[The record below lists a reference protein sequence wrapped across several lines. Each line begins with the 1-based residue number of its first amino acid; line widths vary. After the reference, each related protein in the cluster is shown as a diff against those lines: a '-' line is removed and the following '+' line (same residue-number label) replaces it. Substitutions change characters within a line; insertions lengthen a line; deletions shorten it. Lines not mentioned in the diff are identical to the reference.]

1 MLLLTLLASAAAEEA
16 CAEPQSE
23 PRIVIGCWQLLE
35 RHADE
40 SRAVD
45 TLQAYFDAE
54 FTAYDTADIYGRSE
68 TLLGMLRE
76 RGRAPIVYTKYVTQD
91 ASIANARAINAAS
104 RRALGAAPEMVQF
117 HWWDFGDARF
127 VQAAAHLAT
136 LQSEGALAQVAACN
150 FDTAHLRELVDAGVP
165 IRANQIQFSLLDRRP
180 ENGMLH
186 YAREKGIRLACFGT
200 IGGGWLSD
208 RWLGAPR
215 PHGRRAQRTVSM
227 RMYHQP
233 LERWSGGDWELFQD
247 LLRAARKIADKHAS
261 TIANVAAAWVLRQL
275 DTRGAGGWVI
285 VGVRDTE
292 HLDEHKALRALALDD
307 DDDAAL
313 AAVLARGRSP
323 AKDGDIWSFERG
335 R

>member
-1 MLLLTLLASAAAEEA
+1 
-16 CAEPQSE
+16 
-23 PRIVIGCWQLLE
+23 
-35 RHADE
+35 
-40 SRAVD
+40 
-45 TLQAYFDAE
+45 
-54 FTAYDTADIYGRSE
+54 
-68 TLLGMLRE
+68 
-76 RGRAPIVYTKYVTQD
+76 
-91 ASIANARAINAAS
+91 
-104 RRALGAAPEMVQF
+104 
-117 HWWDFGDARF
+117 
-127 VQAAAHLAT
+127 
-136 LQSEGALAQVAACN
+136 
-150 FDTAHLRELVDAGVP
+150 
-165 IRANQIQFSLLDRRP
+165 
-180 ENGMLH
+180 MLH
-186 YAREKGIRLACFGT
+186 YARDKGIRLACFGT

-307 DDDAAL
+307 EDDAAL

-323 AKDGDIWSFERG
+323 AEDGDIWSFERG

>member
-45 TLQAYFDAE
+45 TLQAYFDAG

-68 TLLGMLRE
+68 SLLGKLRE
-76 RGRAPIVYTKYVTQD
+76 RGREPVVYTKYVTQD
-91 ASIANARAINAAS
+91 ASIDNARAINAAS

-117 HWWDFGDARF
+117 HWWDFGDTRF
-127 VQAAAHLAT
+127 VQAASHLAT
-136 LQSEGALAQVAACN
+136 LQNEGALAQVAACN

-165 IRANQIQFSLLDRRP
+165 IRANQVQFSLLDRRP
-180 ENGMLH
+180 ENGMLQ
-186 YAREKGIRLACFGT
+186 YARDKGIRLACFGT

-215 PHGRRAQRTVSM
+215 YGRRAQRGLV
-227 RMYHQP
+227 RMPQP
-233 LERWSGGDWELFQD
+233 LERWSGGDWGSSRTCCARRAKSPTSTRARLPTWRRRGCSASST
-247 LLRAARKIADKHAS
+247 RAAP
-261 TIANVAAAWVLRQL
+261 AA
-275 DTRGAGGWVI
+275 GA

-323 AKDGDIWSFERG
+323 AEDGDIWSFERG